1 VINKILTESRRQL
14 NFLSGLSPIM
24 PQNTKYTCSD
34 YRTEM
39 RLLGL
44 KRRLHKNDLSRSEKQ
59 AIEAEIVRLEKILQ
73 ID

>member
-1 VINKILTESRRQL
+1 
-14 NFLSGLSPIM
+14 M

-34 YRTEM
+34 YRDEM

-44 KRRLHKNDLSRSEKQ
+44 KKQLNEKNLSKSEKH
-59 AIEAEIVRLEKILQ
+59 ALEAEIARLEKILQ